1 MTILYL
7 YAELM
12 GYNIP
17 VLRELATTHGA
28 QVHVVHWDHKK
39 LTPYEIPSIH
49 GVTYYKRSH
58 MDRSSL
64 NKLAQSIKPDL
75 VYVPNWY
82 DKEYLPVCAQLKKN
96 GVPVVAGL
104 DNQWT
109 GSLKQWFGCLYMR
122 MYLKRFYSHIWVAG
136 PYQYEFARRL
146 GFQKNKI
153 IFDFYSADV
162 FAFAKANKLKQ
173 TAPIPK
179 KFLFV
184 GRLEPVKGLDLL
196 VQAWKNIKEKHGWD
210 LTLIGDGS
218 LKEKFMGTHGVTIK
232 DFMQPQ
238 QLIQEIVQY
247 GVFVLP
253 SIYEPYGVVLHEF
266 AAAGLPLIA
275 SDTCGAAPIFVRDGL
290 SGYQFKTGDVLQLQN
305 KLEKIIA
312 LDVNSLK
319 EMSQIAAARGLIV
332 TPQSSACSFIS
343 VLN

>member
-28 QVHVVHWDHKK
+28 QVHVVHWDNKK
-39 LTPYEIPSIH
+39 LTPYKAPLINGI
-49 GVTYYKRSH
+49 TYYKRSQI
-58 MDRSSL
+58 DKNAL
-64 NKLAQSIKPDL
+64 NKLVQLIKPDL

-82 DKEYLPVCAQLKKN
+82 DKEYLPVCAQLRKK

-122 MYLKRFYSHIWVAG
+122 LYLRRFYSHIWVAG
-136 PYQYEFARRL
+136 PYQFEFARRL
-146 GFQKNKI
+146 GFKKNNI

-162 FAFAKANKLKQ
+162 HAFAKAKTVKQ
-173 TAPIPK
+173 IAPIPK

-196 VQAWKNIKEKHGWD
+196 LNAWGKIKEKHGWD

-218 LKEKFMGTHGVTIK
+218 LKEKYTAVPGVTVK
-232 DFMQPQ
+232 GFMQPE
-238 QLIQEIVQY
+238 QLIEEISQF
-247 GVFVLP
+247 GVFILP
-253 SIYEPYGVVLHEF
+253 SLYEPYGVVIHEF
-266 AAAGLPLIA
+266 AAAGLPIIA
-275 SDTCGAAPIFVRDGL
+275 SDTCGAAPIFVRNGL
-290 SGYQFKTGDVLQLQN
+290 SGFQFKTGDVSHLHYRLEEIISMN
-305 KLEKIIA
+305 PEKLVK
-312 LDVNSLK
+312 
-319 EMSQIAAARGLIV
+319 MSHCAAKRGLII
-332 TPQSSACSFIS
+332 TPQSSASSFIS